1 MPEPRFRH
9 ADDLKWQEVRAQQH
23 GTRRA
28 SVREK
33 WLEFTPQILTLYAR
47 WDPGMIVHRHGHN
60 SDHLVF
66 VLEGEMTCGD
76 VRCTKGMHIWL
87 ERGAALGPLIAG
99 PQGVEL
105 FEVMLGDP
113 RSWPAD
119 PEGFARLLA
128 QRGVAQLEN
137 PPIDMPEWL
146 KDTRS

>member
-1 MPEPRFRH
+1 MD
-9 ADDLKWQEVRAQQH
+9 ALKWQEVRAQRH
-23 GTRRA
+23 GERLA

-47 WDPGMIVHRHGHN
+47 WDPGMVVHRHGHN

-66 VLEGEMTCGD
+66 VIEGEMLCGEL
-76 VRCTKGMHIWL
+76 RCTRGMHIWL
-87 ERGAALGPLIAG
+87 PRGAALGPLVAG

-119 PEGFARLLA
+119 PEGYAKLLA
-128 QRGVAQLEN
+128 ERGIEQLPN

>member
-1 MPEPRFRH
+1 MDE
-9 ADDLKWQEVRAQQH
+9 LKWQEVRAQQH
-23 GTRRA
+23 GAQRA

-47 WDPGMIVHRHGHN
+47 WDPGMVVHRHGHN

-66 VLEGEMTCGD
+66 VLAGEVLCGE

-87 ERGAALGPLIAG
+87 PKGAALGPLVAG

-128 QRGVAQLEN
+128 ERGIEQLPN

>member
-9 ADDLKWQEVRAQQH
+9 MDTLPWQEVRAQQH
-23 GTRRA
+23 GARRA

-47 WDPGMIVHRHGHN
+47 WDPGMVVHRHGHN

-66 VLEGEMTCGD
+66 VIEGEMLCGE
-76 VRCTKGMHIWL
+76 VRCTRGMHVWL
-87 ERGAALGPLIAG
+87 PRGAALGPLIAG

-119 PEGFARLLA
+119 PEGFAKLLA
-128 QRGVAQLEN
+128 ERGIEQLPN

>member
-119 PEGFARLLA
+119 PEGFAKLLA
-128 QRGVAQLEN
+128 QRGVQPLEN

>member
-1 MPEPRFRH
+1 
-9 ADDLKWQEVRAQQH
+9 
-23 GTRRA
+23 
-28 SVREK
+28 
-33 WLEFTPQILTLYAR
+33 
-47 WDPGMIVHRHGHN
+47 
-60 SDHLVF
+60 
-66 VLEGEMTCGD
+66 MTCGD

-128 QRGVAQLEN
+128 QRGVQQLEN

>member
-9 ADDLKWQEVRAQQH
+9 MDALKWQEVRAQRH
-23 GTRRA
+23 GERLA

-47 WDPGMIVHRHGHN
+47 WDPGMVVHRHGHN

-66 VLEGEMTCGD
+66 VIEGEMLCGEL
-76 VRCTKGMHIWL
+76 RCTRGMHIWL
-87 ERGAALGPLIAG
+87 PRGAALGPLVAG

-119 PEGFARLLA
+119 PEGYAKLLA
-128 QRGVAQLEN
+128 ERGIEQLPN

>member
-23 GTRRA
+23 GERRA

-33 WLEFTPQILTLYAR
+33 WLEFTPEILTLYAR

-66 VLEGEMTCGD
+66 VLEGEMSCGE

-119 PEGFARLLA
+119 PEGFAKLLA
-128 QRGVAQLEN
+128 QRGVQPLEN

>member
-1 MPEPRFRH
+1 MPEPVFRH
-9 ADDLKWQEVRAQQH
+9 ADALPWQEVRAQQH
-23 GTRRA
+23 GARRA

-47 WDPGMIVHRHGHN
+47 WDPGVVVHRHGHN

-66 VLEGEMTCGD
+66 VLEGEMLCGE

-87 ERGAALGPLIAG
+87 EKGAALGPLIAG

-119 PEGFARLLA
+119 PEGFAKLLA
-128 QRGVAQLEN
+128 ERGIEQLPN
-137 PPIDMPEWL
+137 PPIAMPEWL
-146 KDTRS
+146 EDTRS